1 MTKKLFN
8 LPSFLLLLFP
18 LLCRLDSFGSKL
30 KSNCHVT
37 AIIVPLYGPNEL
49 PTTVALP
56 QYTAIAVKGN
66 HPKVRC

>member
-30 KSNCHVT
+30 KSNCHVK
-37 AIIVPLYGPNEL
+37 AIIVALYGPDEL
-49 PTTVALP
+49 PTAVAPP
-56 QYTAIAVKGN
+56 QYTAIATKGN
-66 HPKVRC
+66 HPKVGC